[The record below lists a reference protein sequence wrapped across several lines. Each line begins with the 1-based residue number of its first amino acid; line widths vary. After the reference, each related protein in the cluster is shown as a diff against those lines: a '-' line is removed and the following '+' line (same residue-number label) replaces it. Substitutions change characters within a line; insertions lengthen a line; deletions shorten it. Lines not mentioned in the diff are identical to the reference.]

1 MIELSAGDSTPRYR
15 YQAPV
20 GLSTLFPG
28 FEDGSAICQNFKH
41 SQSFSSFFCKNY
53 QLHCYSLDG
62 VVVCENTRKKINY
75 LDTVEEWIET
85 LCGLIPYECDL
96 SIPLIMRWRLFRHLL
111 NLHWFSNLFLPLED
125 ERNDT
130 VHLWDWAFAASSF
143 LFLELCQRSS
153 GKEVSSVPAGWLNK
167 GEIHG
172 VQDDSHLQLS
182 DLWGHRGLSN

>member
-28 FEDGSAICQNFKH
+28 SEDGSAICQNFKH

-62 VVVCENTRKKINY
+62 VVVCENTRKIKQ
-75 LDTVEEWIET
+75 LFGH
-85 LCGLIPYECDL
+85 CGRMNRNSLWPRTIWVWPFHTSHHEMEVV
-96 SIPLIMRWRLFRHLL
+96 PPPFE
-111 NLHWFSNLFLPLED
+111 LHWFSNLFLPLED

-130 VHLWDWAFAASSF
+130 VHLWDWAFAASTF